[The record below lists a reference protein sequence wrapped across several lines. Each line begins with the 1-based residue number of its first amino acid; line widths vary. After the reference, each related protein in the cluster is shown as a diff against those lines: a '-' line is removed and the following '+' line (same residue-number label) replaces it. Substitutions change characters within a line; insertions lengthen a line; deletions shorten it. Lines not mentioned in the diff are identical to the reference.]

1 MPKRKKRKDGDED
14 EALLGGA
21 ERARRAARRGGGGG
35 GGKRRAKA
43 PPCDLKHWVLRW
55 PLDDVAAPAAE
66 SRSRLGLAPVVSL
79 PETWPT
85 VAAYAAS
92 FRPGVYEEARAAM
105 AQALRA
111 GGERP
116 CAVVAAGPDAKDG
129 ELAALE
135 VAGLGDARPGSLV
148 ALRRGRDAVATA
160 GRVVAETAPGT
171 RAVSVLA
178 ASLWFCDAWDDLVGD
193 GWRCRD
199 AGASLPAERVDAAL
213 ARRHWPRFLDGL
225 VTGRAATHVRF
236 ADDDGGGGGAFGGD
250 ELADDVE
257 DAFVTRDGFA
267 VEEDFFFKK
276 RAVEAEEGARAV
288 EDDAVAAAAAAAAAA
303 LNESQAR
310 ALAAVD
316 DGAVAVVQGPPGTGK
331 TTFVAA
337 AVLRLAARGYRVLVA
352 APSNRAVTVTFD
364 RVLRGCPALD
374 AALVGVRASLVD
386 DEAAPAARA
395 ARFAYTVGDAFAARV
410 RAGDEDPGWL
420 RRVAPRWCAAHDV
433 YDDAV
438 RRARGA
444 DLAREFVE
452 GSRVVF
458 ATLGTCGSSLVRRSG
473 AFDVAVVDEAAQSIE
488 AETLACL
495 QNLAAGGRLLLV
507 GDQCQ
512 LPATVVSPL
521 AVRAGFDRSMLAR
534 VAAARRGAW
543 PEPAMLEVQYRMDPA
558 IAAFPSGRW
567 YGGRLR
573 TGARP
578 GDGDVAAAARRA
590 LGLASGA
597 RRALVDVASGAERRD
612 GASLANPREA
622 ALVAA
627 AGRAAAATGASV
639 AVLTFYAGQRALL
652 AAALAGSGCRVSTVD
667 AAQGSEA
674 DVVLL
679 SCVRAN
685 AEGRRGFL
693 GDFRRLNVAITRA
706 RSLLLC
712 FGHAATLGGGD
723 DDLGALVADFYRAGD
738 VVAEAAVAAAVRP
751 GAAATA
757 RRDLERREAALKREL
772 ARLRA
777 GPRTPPDRPQLPVP
791 RPETGF
797 YLDYE
802 PAAS

>member
-43 PPCDLKHWVLRW
+43 PPADLKHWVLRW

-66 SRSRLGLAPVVSL
+66 SRSRLGLAPVAPL

-85 VAAYAAS
+85 VAATPRRSGPASTSARPWRRRSGPAAS
-92 FRPGVYEEARAAM
+92 GRAPSSPPA
-105 AQALRA
+105 
-111 GGERP
+111 P
-116 CAVVAAGPDAKDG
+116 TKDG

-135 VAGLGDARPGSLV
+135 VAGLGDARPGRSSRS
-148 ALRRGRDAVATA
+148 AGSDAVATA
-160 GRVVAETAPGT
+160 ARVVAETAPD
-171 RAVSVLA
+171 AVSVLA

-236 ADDDGGGGGAFGGD
+236 ADDGGGGGAFGGD
-250 ELADDVE
+250 ELADDIE

-267 VEEDFFFKK
+267 VEED
-276 RAVEAEEGARAV
+276 EEARAV
-288 EDDAVAAAAAAAAAA
+288 EEEEEARRARWPRSTTAPSPSSRARR
-303 LNESQAR
+303 AR
-310 ALAAVD
+310 ARRPSR
-316 DGAVAVVQGPPGTGK
+316 G
-331 TTFVAA
+331 
-337 AVLRLAARGYRVLVA
+337 AVLRLASGATRARG

-395 ARFAYTVGDAFAARV
+395 ARFAYTVGDAWRRRGQRT
-410 RAGDEDPGWL
+410 RAGSGAS
-420 RRVAPRWCAAHDV
+420 RRGGARRTTSTTTRSGA
-433 YDDAV
+433 
-438 RRARGA
+438 RARTS
-444 DLAREFVE
+444 REFVE

-473 AFDVAVVDEAAQSIE
+473 AFDVAVVDEAAQSVE

-495 QNLAAGGRLLLV
+495 QNLAWSGRLLLV

-521 AVRAGFDRSMLAR
+521 AVRAGFDRSMLSR
-534 VAAARRGAW
+534 LAAARRGAW
-543 PEPAMLEVQYRMDPA
+543 PEPAMLEIQYRMDPA
-558 IAAFPSGRW
+558 IAAFPAALVRR
-567 YGGRLR
+567 RLR
-573 TGARP
+573 RRAAG
-578 GDGDVAAAARRA
+578 GGGVAAAAARA

-612 GASLANPREA
+612 GGAREPAS
-622 ALVAA
+622 ALRRRRGQRRPPA
-627 AGRAAAATGASV
+627 GASV

-674 DVVLL
+674 DVVLV

-685 AEGRRGFL
+685 AEAAGASSATSAGSTSRS
-693 GDFRRLNVAITRA
+693 RA
-706 RSLLLC
+706 RGRCSS
-712 FGHAATLGGGD
+712 ASATRRRSA
-723 DDLGALVADFYRAGD
+723 GATTTSARFVADFDRGR
-738 VVAEAAVAAAVRP
+738 VAPRP
-751 GAAATA
+751 PSRPPSGPARPRRRAATSSAA
-757 RRDLERREAALKREL
+757 R
-772 ARLRA
+772 
-777 GPRTPPDRPQLPVP
+777 PR
-791 RPETGF
+791 
-797 YLDYE
+797 
-802 PAAS
+802 

>member
-43 PPCDLKHWVLRW
+43 PPADLKHWVLRW

-66 SRSRLGLAPVVSL
+66 SRSRLGLAPVAPL

-85 VAAYAAS
+85 VAAYTAS

-116 CAVVAAGPDAKDG
+116 CA
-129 ELAALE
+129 AALE

-250 ELADDVE
+250 ELADDIE

-267 VEEDFFFKK
+267 VEEDEEA
-276 RAVEAEEGARAV
+276 RAVEEEEEGARAV

-433 YDDAV
+433 HDDAV

-473 AFDVAVVDEAAQSIE
+473 AFDVAVVDEAAQSVE

-495 QNLAAGGRLLLV
+495 QNLAWSGRLLLV

-521 AVRAGFDRSMLAR
+521 AVRAGFDRSMLSR
-534 VAAARRGAW
+534 LAAARRGAW
-543 PEPAMLEVQYRMDPA
+543 PEPAMLEIQYRMDPA

-578 GDGDVAAAARRA
+578 GDGDVAAAAARA

-612 GASLANPREA
+612 GAALANPREA

-674 DVVLL
+674 DVVLV

-712 FGHAATLGGGD
+712 FGDAATLGGGD
-723 DDLGALVADFYRAGD
+723 DDLGALVADFDRAGD

-797 YLDYE
+797 YLDYA